1 MQISSNVF
9 KAAIAVPCLAI
20 AACSGSSNAPSA
32 ASSEA
37 PAASI
42 KAAASATPS
51 LSGTTVP
58 SATQIIDSSG
68 NVFTVAGGVA
78 YENGALASYT
88 KNVALLL
95 YDNANVYQ
103 ENTAGGWWVWSAGRW
118 MQKSDP
124 RKTPST
130 AGTAIPAATQ
140 ITDSSG
146 NVWVLSGGVIYENG
160 TLAGYS
166 KGVTALV
173 YDNNLVYQENA
184 SNNWWSWSG
193 GTWTSSTDPV
203 SVAGTP
209 TISGSPATA
218 DVVGEAYSFVPTT
231 TNPGGGVLSFAI
243 ANMPAWAKFSTVSG
257 ALTGSPT
264 NAQAG
269 AYANIDISVSS
280 GGLSASMAAFSITVS
295 EGSASL
301 SWTAP
306 TENTNGTALTDLAGY
321 TISYGTSPSDMSQTV
336 QVATSSATSYVVG
349 NLSSGTYYF
358 TIAANATDGT
368 HSVESA
374 EGSKVIL

>member
-1 MQISSNVF
+1 
-9 KAAIAVPCLAI
+9 
-20 AACSGSSNAPSA
+20 
-32 ASSEA
+32 
-37 PAASI
+37 
-42 KAAASATPS
+42 
-51 LSGTTVP
+51 
-58 SATQIIDSSG
+58 
-68 NVFTVAGGVA
+68 
-78 YENGALASYT
+78 
-88 KNVALLL
+88 
-95 YDNANVYQ
+95 
-103 ENTAGGWWVWSAGRW
+103 
-118 MQKSDP
+118 
-124 RKTPST
+124 
-130 AGTAIPAATQ
+130 
-140 ITDSSG
+140 
-146 NVWVLSGGVIYENG
+146 
-160 TLAGYS
+160 LAGYS

-368 HSVESA
+368 HSAESA